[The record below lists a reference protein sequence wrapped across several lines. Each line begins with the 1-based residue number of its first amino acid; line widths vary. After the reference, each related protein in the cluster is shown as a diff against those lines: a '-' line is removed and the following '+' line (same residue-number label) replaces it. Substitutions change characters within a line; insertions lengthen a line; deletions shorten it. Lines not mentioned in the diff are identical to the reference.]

1 MCMQRC
7 TWCLMLFCC
16 SILSVCDSGSKAPA
30 WGSSATTG
38 TTAFPDS
45 RASSEKPQ
53 ANQMSAMPPHVV
65 DAVHEPLWELEM
77 DEEEFEVGPGGAS
90 MHMEKSPRVE
100 DADDSWAEVGAA
112 LAAGVDDA
120 PTLTDMHQSTDTL
133 VVGATMA
140 TSGGSGP
147 QEPSAA
153 TATTNA
159 NANASGDGSLEVPAV
174 ADTSDVVQGLDVRHA
189 PSIAS
194 IVTAPITNTDATEV
208 TETFTVSSTGNNDS
222 DGADAGFPAAG
233 EAHGLTHDVVEE
245 PEGTLAVPLDHA
257 SPAHGN
263 ATLASGPSPSMAK
276 DAWPTTGTREATLQ
290 DGASSLQSD
299 SAGSMLA
306 DAQPDTTG
314 ATEGTALP
322 APDVVDDLFV
332 EPSEPRVE
340 RDAVDAKLGRTPVL
354 LEAGQ
359 TPTPPYADVVEATV
373 AVAQWLGGALAT
385 LGAMAGVAHLGYG
398 AGRPVVQ

>member
-1 MCMQRC
+1 
-7 TWCLMLFCC
+7 LFCC

-38 TTAFPDS
+38 TTTLPDS
-45 RASSEKPQ
+45 SAPPEL
-53 ANQMSAMPPHVV
+53 AAMPPPAA
-65 DAVHEPLWELEM
+65 DAIHEPLWELVM
-77 DEEEFEVGPGGAS
+77 GEEEFEVGPGGPA

-112 LAAGVDDA
+112 LAVGVDDA
-120 PTLTDMHQSTDTL
+120 PPLTDMHQATDTL
-133 VVGATMA
+133 VDGAPMA
-140 TSGGSGP
+140 TDGGAGP
-147 QEPSAA
+147 QEPVPAAA
-153 TATTNA
+153 TATAT
-159 NANASGDGSLEVPAV
+159 ASDDGFLEVPAA
-174 ADTSDVVQGLDVRHA
+174 ADASDVVQGLDVRHA
-189 PSIAS
+189 PSVAS
-194 IVTAPITNTDATEV
+194 IVTAPITNTNATEV
-208 TETFTVSSTGNNDS
+208 TETFTVSSTGNHDS

-245 PEGTLAVPLDHA
+245 LEGTPAVPLDHA

-263 ATLASGPSPSMAK
+263 ATLASGPSPLGSLSHIPDSGASPSMAQ

-290 DGASSLQSD
+290 DGASPLQSD

-340 RDAVDAKLGRTPVL
+340 RDAVGAKQGRTPVL